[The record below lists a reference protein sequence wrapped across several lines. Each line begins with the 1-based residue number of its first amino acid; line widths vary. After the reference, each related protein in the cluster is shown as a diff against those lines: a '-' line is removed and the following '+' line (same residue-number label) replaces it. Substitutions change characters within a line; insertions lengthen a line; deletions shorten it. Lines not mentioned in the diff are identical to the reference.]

1 MPSFF
6 LFIFL
11 SIGLFSPSLSFN
23 LSPLLVS
30 SHLISNSL
38 SLSLSLSLTYPL
50 MLMLGLQANR
60 TEKQRLMGDEKQ
72 RSRLWVSV
80 ESLMICWWLGV
91 GLVVVELC
99 NLQWLQCSF
108 GLVWQ
113 FFFLMGFGGWHG
125 GGYYGCGG

>member
-23 LSPLLVS
+23 LSPLL
-30 SHLISNSL
+30 ISN

-72 RSRLWVSV
+72 RLRLWVSV
-80 ESLMICWWLGV
+80 WSLMICWWLGV
-91 GLVVVELC
+91 GLVVVADVGS
-99 NLQWLQCSF
+99 W
-108 GLVWQ
+108 
-113 FFFLMGFGGWHG
+113 
-125 GGYYGCGG
+125 

>member
-23 LSPLLVS
+23 LSSLLIS
-30 SHLISNSL
+30 SHLK
-38 SLSLSLSLTYPL
+38 LSLSLSLTYPL

-91 GLVVVELC
+91 GLVMVADVGS
-99 NLQWLQCSF
+99 W
-108 GLVWQ
+108 
-113 FFFLMGFGGWHG
+113 
-125 GGYYGCGG
+125 

>member
-23 LSPLLVS
+23 LSPLLIS
-30 SHLISNSL
+30 SHLILSL
-38 SLSLSLSLTYPL
+38 SLSLSLSLTCPL

-91 GLVVVELC
+91 GLVMVADVGS
-99 NLQWLQCSF
+99 W
-108 GLVWQ
+108 
-113 FFFLMGFGGWHG
+113 
-125 GGYYGCGG
+125 

>member
-80 ESLMICWWLGV
+80 RSLMICWWLGV

-99 NLQWLQCSF
+99 NLQWLQCTV
-108 GLVWQ
+108 LVWFGS
-113 FFFLMGFGGWHG
+113 FFF
-125 GGYYGCGG
+125 